1 MHDSLKALLELQD
14 LDSQIIFLRDARE
27 KRPRELEADRRRL
40 DEKKRVVD
48 GLTQE
53 IKRIKMEADRRELDL
68 KRNEAEVGKL
78 QVALNQAKSNQ
89 EYQILREQIGR
100 LKTDDS
106 KIEEEVLKRLGEVE
120 GLEDSKRQAEEE
132 LRVFQGEFQKKVEE
146 MNGVLRGIE
155 GQLGELDARRKEAS
169 KRVPR
174 DHLQLYDRVLARH
187 RDSALARVENQVCQG
202 CFMSVTPQTMNLLL
216 MDRDLQQCRN
226 CLRILHLE

>member
-1 MHDSLKALLELQD
+1 MHDSLKALLELQE

-40 DEKKRVVD
+40 DEKKKVLD

-68 KRNEAEVGKL
+68 KRNEGEVGKL

-100 LKTDDS
+100 LQTDDS

-120 GLEDSKRQAEEE
+120 GLEESKRQAEVE
-132 LRVFQGEFQKKVEE
+132 LKAFQGEFQKKVEE
-146 MNGVLRGIE
+146 LNAVLRGIE
-155 GQLGELDARRKEAS
+155 GQLSELGGRRQEAS
-169 KRVPR
+169 GRVPR
-174 DHLQLYDRVLARH
+174 EHLQLYDRVLARH
-187 RDSALARVENQVCQG
+187 RDFALARVEHQVCQG

-226 CLRILHLE
+226 CLRILYLE